1 MMMMINLISNAYSIL
16 IVRYTFTTDYCFSDI
31 YEEGYDLVR
40 QVAAPGMQIVL
51 LLHDSIRRLMYFKIM
66 FS

>member
-1 MMMMINLISNAYSIL
+1 MLMINLISNADSIL

-40 QVAAPGMQIVL
+40 QVVAPGTQIVFL
-51 LLHDSIRRLMYFKIM
+51 SHDSIRRLMYFKIIY
-66 FS
+66 S